1 MGFRGQEINW
11 KDKKLCEVKRIF
23 AKWLNPIRNLL
34 VDELFIG
41 LDTAVTL
48 VVVVVNCD
56 DIIDEIAVVDVETI
70 TDDVD
75 GGDFDVVTE
84 IGFVNVTLLVL
95 VFGLIE
101 VNSFS
106 VLGDKGGITLVVK
119 GQSIVSRQSDA
130 VVLLIGLEASGVE
143 FVEAVDSVVVGAI
156 EEVSSPSKD
165 ESTTTI
171 V

>member
-1 MGFRGQEINW
+1 MVSFKVVTDPVPHPVGLF
-11 KDKKLCEVKRIF
+11 
-23 AKWLNPIRNLL
+23 
-34 VDELFIG
+34 VDELFTV
-41 LDTAVTL
+41 LDTGVTFVM
-48 VVVVVNCD
+48 VVTFDVIN
-56 DIIDEIAVVDVETI
+56 DEIAVEGGVTI
-70 TDDVD
+70 PDDVD

-101 VNSFS
+101 VNSLS

-130 VVLLIGLEASGVE
+130 VVLLIGLEASDVE
-143 FVEAVDSVVVGAI
+143 FVEVVDLVVVGAI

>member
-1 MGFRGQEINW
+1 MVSFKVVTDPVPHPVGLF
-11 KDKKLCEVKRIF
+11 
-23 AKWLNPIRNLL
+23 
-34 VDELFIG
+34 VDELFTV
-41 LDTAVTL
+41 LDTGVTL
-48 VVVVVNCD
+48 VMVVTFDVIN
-56 DIIDEIAVVDVETI
+56 DEIAVEGGVTI
-70 TDDVD
+70 PDDVD

-84 IGFVNVTLLVL
+84 IGFVDVTLLL
-95 VFGLIE
+95 ILGPIE

-130 VVLLIGLEASGVE
+130 VVLLIGLEASDVE
-143 FVEAVDSVVVGAI
+143 FVEVVDLVVVGAI

>member
-1 MGFRGQEINW
+1 MVSFKVVTDPVPHPVGLF
-11 KDKKLCEVKRIF
+11 
-23 AKWLNPIRNLL
+23 

-48 VVVVVNCD
+48 VLVVVNCE
-56 DIIDEIAVVDVETI
+56 DIIDEIAIEGGVTI
-70 TDDVD
+70 PDDVD

-106 VLGDKGGITLVVK
+106 VLGDMGGITLVVK
-119 GQSIVSRQSDA
+119 GQSTVRQSVA

-143 FVEAVDSVVVGAI
+143 FVEAVDSVVVGTI
-156 EEVSSPSKD
+156 EEVSSPSRV

>member
-1 MGFRGQEINW
+1 MFSFKVVTDPVPHPVGLF
-11 KDKKLCEVKRIF
+11 
-23 AKWLNPIRNLL
+23 
-34 VDELFIG
+34 VDELFTV
-41 LDTAVTL
+41 LDTGVTL
-48 VVVVVNCD
+48 VMVVTFDVIN
-56 DIIDEIAVVDVETI
+56 DEIAVVDVETI

-84 IGFVNVTLLVL
+84 IGFVNVTLLAL

-101 VNSFS
+101 VNSLS
-106 VLGDKGGITLVVK
+106 VLGDMGGITLVVK
-119 GQSIVSRQSDA
+119 GQSIVRQSDA
-130 VVLLIGLEASGVE
+130 VVVLIGLEASGVE
-143 FVEAVDSVVVGAI
+143 FVEAVDSVVVGTI

>member
-1 MGFRGQEINW
+1 MVSF
-11 KDKKLCEVKRIF
+11 KVVTDPVPHPV
-23 AKWLNPIRNLL
+23 AKI
-34 VDELFIG
+34 VDEIFTV
-41 LDTAVTL
+41 LDTGVTL
-48 VVVVVNCD
+48 VMVVTFDVIN
-56 DIIDEIAVVDVETI
+56 DEIAVVDVETI
-70 TDDVD
+70 TNDVD

-84 IGFVNVTLLVL
+84 IGFVNVTLLAL

-119 GQSIVSRQSDA
+119 GQSIVRQSDA

-143 FVEAVDSVVVGAI
+143 FVEAVDSVVVGAV